1 MPILDS
7 VKLDEGKGWSMSKSQ
22 GALSGIRVL
31 EFAGEIGSYTGKL
44 FANLGAEV
52 IQIESI
58 EGSPIRRAGPFY
70 KDIPDQE
77 GSLQF
82 IYQNTNKKGIVLDIE
97 KEQGREIFLN
107 LVKTAD
113 LLLESFPPGYLNKLN
128 LGYEQLSAI
137 NPKLVYTSVTGY
149 GQNGPYRDYPWSDI
163 TSLAMG
169 GLLYLAAQG
178 DDIPARVPD
187 SQTFMMGAMYAATG
201 SMVAL
206 LEADDSGSGQYLD
219 VSLQECVATA
229 LENAIQ
235 FYDLEGSIRRGIGH
249 VEAGMGIYPCQD
261 GYVYLVAGMG
271 GNVNL
276 WNAFVDWL
284 IEEKVE
290 GAESL
295 AQDQWKT
302 PQFRRTAE
310 AKQRFNEIVVPFAMK
325 HNKLY
330 LFENGQD
337 RRVTIHPVN
346 NPKDICEDPHI
357 KYRKFMVDYFSE
369 SLGGQVFMPGAPYRL
384 SQTPWKLGTEPP
396 KLGQHTAEI
405 LQEIGY
411 NPQQIQ
417 EFKQGGVCFVA
428 QASS

>member
-1 MPILDS
+1 
-7 VKLDEGKGWSMSKSQ
+7 MSKSQ

-52 IQIESI
+52 IQIEPI
-58 EGSPIRRAGPFY
+58 EGSPVRRAGPFY
-70 KDIPDQE
+70 KDIPDKE

-82 IYQNTNKKGIVLDIE
+82 IYQNTGKKGIVLDIE

-113 LLLESFPPGYLNKLN
+113 LLLESFQPGYLNKLG
-128 LGYEQLSAI
+128 LGYDLLSAL
-137 NPKLVYTSVTGY
+137 NPRLVYTSVTGY

-163 TSLAMG
+163 TILAMG

-178 DDIPARVPD
+178 DDLPARVPD
-187 SQTFMMGAMYAATG
+187 NQAFTMGAMYAATG
-201 SMVAL
+201 SMMAL
-206 LEADDSGSGQYLD
+206 IEAEDSGRGQYLD

-229 LENAIQ
+229 LENALQ

-249 VEAGMGIYPCQD
+249 YEAGTGIYPCQD
-261 GYVYLVAGMG
+261 GYVYLIAALG

-276 WNAFVDWL
+276 WTAFVDWL
-284 IEEKVE
+284 REEKVE
-290 GAESL
+290 GAEIL
-295 AQDQWKT
+295 ADDEWKT
-302 PQFRRTAE
+302 PKFRRTAE
-310 AKQRFNEIVVPFAMK
+310 AKQRFTEIFVPFSMK

-330 LFENGQD
+330 LFENGQN

-369 SLGGQVFMPGAPYRL
+369 SLGGHISMPGAPYRL
-384 SQTPWKLGTEPP
+384 SRTPWNLGAEPP
-396 KLGQHTAEI
+396 KFGQHTAEI
-405 LQEIGY
+405 LLEIGY
-411 NPQQIQ
+411 DAKQIKD
-417 EFKQGGVCFVA
+417 FNQGGVCFVA

>member
-1 MPILDS
+1 
-7 VKLDEGKGWSMSKSQ
+7 MSKSQ
-22 GALSGIRVL
+22 GSLSGIRVL
-31 EFAGEIGSYTGKL
+31 EFAGEIGNYTGKL

-52 IQIESI
+52 IQIEPI
-58 EGSPIRRAGPFY
+58 EGNPVRRAAPFY
-70 KDIPDQE
+70 KDIPDKE

-82 IYQNTNKKGIVLDIE
+82 IYQNTGKKGIVLDIE
-97 KEQGREIFLN
+97 KEQGKEIFLK
-107 LVKTAD
+107 LAKTAD
-113 LLLESFPPGYLNKLN
+113 LLLESSPPGYLNKLN
-128 LGYEQLSAI
+128 LGYDRLSAI

-163 TSLAMG
+163 TTLAMG

-178 DDIPARVPD
+178 DDLPARVPD
-187 SQTFMMGAMYAATG
+187 NQAFMMGAMHAATG
-201 SMVAL
+201 SMLAL
-206 LEADDSGSGQYLD
+206 IEAEYSGRGQYLD

-235 FYDLEGSIRRGIGH
+235 LYDLEGSIRRGIGH
-249 VEAGMGIYPCQD
+249 FEAGMGIYPCQD
-261 GYVYLVAGMG
+261 GYVYLVAGIG

-276 WNAFVDWL
+276 WNTFVDWL

-290 GAESL
+290 GADIFI
-295 AQDQWKT
+295 QDEWKT
-302 PQFRRTAE
+302 PQFRRKAE
-310 AKQRFNEIVVPFAMK
+310 AKQRFNEIFVPFTMK

-330 LFENGQD
+330 LFENGQN

-346 NPKDICEDPHI
+346 NPRDICEDSHI
-357 KYRKFMVDYFSE
+357 RYRKFMAEYFSE

-384 SQTPWKLGTEPP
+384 SQTPWNLGAEPP

-411 NPQQIQ
+411 DAKQIQ
-417 EFKQGGVCFVA
+417 DFMQGGVCFVA

>member
-1 MPILDS
+1 
-7 VKLDEGKGWSMSKSQ
+7 MSKSQ
-22 GALSGIRVL
+22 CALSGIRVL

-52 IQIESI
+52 IHIEPMDS
-58 EGSPIRRAGPFY
+58 SPIRKAGPFY
-70 KDIPDQE
+70 KDIPDKE

-82 IYQNTNKKGIVLDIE
+82 IYQNTGKKGIVLDIE
-97 KEQGREIFLN
+97 KEQGREIFLK

-113 LLLESFPPGYLNKLN
+113 LLIESFKPGYLNKFG
-128 LGYEQLSAI
+128 LGYDQLSEL
-137 NPKLVYTSVTGY
+137 NPRLVYTSVTGY

-163 TSLAMG
+163 TTLAMG

-178 DDIPARVPD
+178 DDLPARVPD
-187 SQTFMMGAMYAATG
+187 NQAYFMGAMYAATG
-201 SMVAL
+201 SMMAL
-206 LEADDSGSGQYLD
+206 IEAEDSGRGQYLD

-229 LENAIQ
+229 LENALQ
-235 FYDLEGSIRRGIGH
+235 FYDLEGIIRRGIGH

-271 GNVNL
+271 DNVNL
-276 WNAFVDWL
+276 WTAFVDWL
-284 IEEKVE
+284 HEEKVE
-290 GAESL
+290 GAEIL
-295 AQDQWKT
+295 AHDEWKT
-302 PQFRRTAE
+302 PKFRRTAE
-310 AKQRFNEIVVPFAMK
+310 AKQRFGEIFVPFSMK

-330 LFENGQD
+330 LFENGQN

-357 KYRKFMVDYFSE
+357 KYRKFMADYYSE

-384 SQTPWKLGTEPP
+384 SQTPWNLGTEPP
-396 KLGQHTAEI
+396 KFGQHTAEI

-411 NPQQIQ
+411 DEKQIQ
-417 EFKQGGVCFVA
+417 SFKQGGVCFVA